1 MPTAFETG
9 HKIHLADARNMAALA
24 DDSVHLVVTSPPYP
38 MIKMWDDLFG
48 GQDPNIESVLQAEKP
63 HDMFARMH
71 ALLDPV
77 WDEVYRVLCPG
88 GFACINI
95 GDAVRSFNG
104 EFGLYTNHVRI
115 LDYLQRIGFTCLPDI
130 LWRKPSNSP
139 TKFMGSGMLP
149 AGAYVTLEHEYI
161 LIVRK
166 GGKRRFT
173 PEEQQRR
180 RESAFFWE
188 ERNLFFSDVWTDI
201 RGTVQALGRS
211 GTRDRSGA
219 FPFELAYRLI
229 LMYAIKGDTVLDPF
243 WGTGT
248 TALAAAAAG
257 RNSIGYEIDSGLG
270 GLAVKFDRAAL
281 AAIQRVLH
289 ARLEQHAAFV
299 RDWETRRAPL
309 KYRNRHYGFAVM
321 TRQEQ
326 DLFIDVPRDFV
337 TLAKDELTCRYDA
350 TSLDWAR
357 INDDGGRIDGAVN
370 GPPPT
375 SRASRPDGQLKLF

>member
-1 MPTAFETG
+1 
-9 HKIHLADARNMAALA
+9 
-24 DDSVHLVVTSPPYP
+24 
-38 MIKMWDDLFG
+38 
-48 GQDPNIESVLQAEKP
+48 
-63 HDMFARMH
+63 
-71 ALLDPV
+71 
-77 WDEVYRVLCPG
+77 
-88 GFACINI
+88 
-95 GDAVRSFNG
+95 
-104 EFGLYTNHVRI
+104 
-115 LDYLQRIGFTCLPDI
+115 
-130 LWRKPSNSP
+130 
-139 TKFMGSGMLP
+139 
-149 AGAYVTLEHEYI
+149 
-161 LIVRK
+161 
-166 GGKRRFT
+166 
-173 PEEQQRR
+173 
-180 RESAFFWE
+180 
-188 ERNLFFSDVWTDI
+188 
-201 RGTVQALGRS
+201 VQALGRS